1 MLVYGLKGRKNP
13 YLNSYLTYSRLVYLI
28 LIKKLVAIRDIAYNF
43 QFGFQDVGSSLF
55 ECIIDLHH
63 DIMFLLL

>member
-1 MLVYGLKGRKNP
+1 MLVYGAKGRKNP
-13 YLNSYLTYSRLVYLI
+13 YSNPYITYSRLVYLF
-28 LIKKLVAIRDIAYNF
+28 LAKKLIVNKDIAYNY

>member
-1 MLVYGLKGRKNP
+1 MLISGEKGRKNP
-13 YLNSYLTYSRLVYLI
+13 YKNSYLTYSRLIHLI
-28 LIKKLVAIRDIAYNF
+28 AVKKLIINKDIAYNF

-63 DIMFLLL
+63 DIMFLLY